1 VRNITCETE
10 EEKKMPEFK
19 VWSRD
24 NLDKFAT
31 DAYIKL
37 LEQEDLIQQLQCDLK
52 DAIAA
57 YRELMRRGTQPQ

>member
-1 VRNITCETE
+1 
-10 EEKKMPEFK
+10 MPEFK

-31 DAYIKL
+31 DAYLKL

-57 YRELMRRGTQPQ
+57 YRELMRRGESQPYR

>member
-1 VRNITCETE
+1 MIDCQTTERNN
-10 EEKKMPEFK
+10 MPEFK
-19 VWSRD
+19 VWTRD

-31 DAYIKL
+31 DAYLKL